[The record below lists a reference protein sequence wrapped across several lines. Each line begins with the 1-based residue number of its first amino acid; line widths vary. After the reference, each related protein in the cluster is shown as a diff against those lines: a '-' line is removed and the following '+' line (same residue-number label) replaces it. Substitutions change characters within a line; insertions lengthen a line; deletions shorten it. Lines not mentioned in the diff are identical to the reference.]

1 MFYTKSVL
9 NVCFALYRCAYRGA
23 VRVPLLADRTT
34 RSARGLF
41 ADVQP
46 RDDIEISLRGNAF
59 EIVQQSPAS
68 THERK
73 ETPPGGGVLLETLHV
88 SRERVDPA
96 GQDGNLNFR
105 RTGIAI
111 GLTMLFDQLLLFFL
125 GDRHRAVTSVTCA
138 YRRGPCGA
146 RGQTNLARHR
156 WVGISF
162 LVGPTA
168 LLFCEVDRIQ

>member
-1 MFYTKSVL
+1 
-9 NVCFALYRCAYRGA
+9 
-23 VRVPLLADRTT
+23 
-34 RSARGLF
+34 
-41 ADVQP
+41 VQP

-73 ETPPGGGVLLETLHV
+73 ETPPGGVILLKTLHV

-125 GDRHRAVTSVTCA
+125 GDRHRAVTSVTFA

-146 RGQTNLARHR
+146 RGQTKLARRR

-168 LLFCEVDRIQ
+168 LLFREVDRIQ